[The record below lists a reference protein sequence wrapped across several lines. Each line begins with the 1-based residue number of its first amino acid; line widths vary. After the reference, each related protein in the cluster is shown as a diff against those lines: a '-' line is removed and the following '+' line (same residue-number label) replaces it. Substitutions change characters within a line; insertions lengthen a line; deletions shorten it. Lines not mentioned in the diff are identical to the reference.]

1 MLEIDYTVF
10 IQVANFLVLLLLL
23 NILLYTP
30 IRGILAKRR
39 EQETALKNSTEDFQS
54 QADQNEKSI
63 EQGRVEA
70 RKTGVTEKEG
80 IKSSGHEK
88 EQGILQDAIS
98 TADEKLENARKEI
111 DAKIDDVRKSLED
124 QVALFSNDLAEK
136 ILGRSI

>member
-23 NILLYTP
+23 NILLYKP

-63 EQGRVEA
+63 VHSWGLRPYKKQY
-70 RKTGVTEKEG
+70 
-80 IKSSGHEK
+80 I
-88 EQGILQDAIS
+88 I
-98 TADEKLENARKEI
+98 
-111 DAKIDDVRKSLED
+111 
-124 QVALFSNDLAEK
+124 F
-136 ILGRSI
+136 